1 MCIVGKFM
9 NEENYKIIKEMY
21 DDLTKEYAEQSA
33 LLHDKKSRILEID
46 SYVESILSKEQN
58 DLQVFLPRKVEDVYH
73 DVLKQNYDEKE
84 KLILEC
90 DEIEKLLLREKS
102 RLESLEQVISDDSF
116 MLHVKQISVLEIQ
129 EKERQR
135 IARDLHDS
143 SLQNL
148 THLIHKVE
156 LSSLYIDQDPVKAKL
171 ELATI
176 GKNLR
181 KVIEDIRN
189 NIFDLRPMSFDD
201 LGIKETIEKM
211 LLMINQDR
219 HFKIET
225 DIEDIRSN
233 SDDSKDKV
241 ILLSIYRIIQ
251 ECVQNSIKHS
261 QGNLIKVSLKDKI
274 DSYEIIIQ
282 DNGIG
287 FDVNEA
293 AKKDNHFGL
302 SVIKER
308 VSLLN
313 GRIEIDTQNGTFIRI
328 YIPQGVEG

>member
-1 MCIVGKFM
+1 MS
-9 NEENYKIIKEMY
+9 EENYKIIKEMY

-33 LLHDKKSRILEID
+33 FLHDKKSRILEID

-225 DIEDIRSN
+225 DIEDIKSY
-233 SDDSKDKV
+233 SDDSKNKA

-261 QGNLIKVSLKDKI
+261 QGNIIKVSLKDKI

-293 AKKDNHFGL
+293 VKKDNHFGL

-313 GRIEIDTQNGTFIRI
+313 GRIEIDTKKGTFIRI
-328 YIPQGVEG
+328 HIPQGVEG